1 MFSRGGISSTM
12 QTKLTRRVIISQ
24 KDNFIRITLPIRTH
38 DHASAHDNGSVS
50 KAIST
55 LVACIAGEVDRDTL
69 QSLILLPYYR
79 IFPTFSTKT
88 HRKWWAC
95 TNFVR
100 VPDRLSED
108 LIALPDSSSE
118 SGSVTSY

>member
-24 KDNFIRITLPIRTH
+24 KDNFIRITLPISAH
-38 DHASAHDNGSVS
+38 DHASDHASDHDSAHDNGSVS

-55 LVACIAGEVDRDTL
+55 LVACIEGEVDRDTL
-69 QSLILLPYYR
+69 QSLIFLPYYR

-100 VPDRLSED
+100 
-108 LIALPDSSSE
+108 DSRAFPRN
-118 SGSVTSY
+118 T